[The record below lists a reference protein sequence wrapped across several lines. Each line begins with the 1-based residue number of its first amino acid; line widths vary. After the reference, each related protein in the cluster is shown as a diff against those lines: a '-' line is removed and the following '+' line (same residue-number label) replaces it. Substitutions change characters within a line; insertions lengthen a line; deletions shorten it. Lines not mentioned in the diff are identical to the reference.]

1 MIYFLPKIINMR
13 TKTTLCISLSVS
25 FVIVLS
31 TIVTSCNK
39 TPVVPIAVL
48 NIDSSKTVTAYDP
61 TTNFS
66 NYKTIAL
73 TDSVSVANGFSV
85 SKELS
90 KTDSAYLVALASGI
104 AGKGFTIVSKT
115 AHPDLVLNITRI
127 ASTTDGLVD
136 NSSYWSNYGMLYNPT
151 VFGENG
157 VSYSINF
164 TTSQSVED
172 GVLSFEL
179 LDIKNASAN
188 NQINIIWNG
197 MISGYSLLSD
207 ISSVSIETGILF
219 KKSPY
224 LKAK

>member
-13 TKTTLCISLSVS
+13 TKITPSIFLSAA
-25 FVIVLS
+25 FVIVLGA
-31 TIVTSCNK
+31 IAASCNK
-39 TPVVPIAVL
+39 TPVVPVSVL
-48 NIDSSKTVTAYDP
+48 NIDSSKTITAYDP
-61 TTNFS
+61 AVSFS
-66 NYKTIAL
+66 NYNTIAL
-73 TDSVSVANGFSV
+73 TDSVLVANGLSV

-90 KTDSAYLVALASGI
+90 KTDSAYLVALANGFT
-104 AGKGFTIVSKT
+104 GKGFTIVSKT

-127 ASTTDGLVD
+127 ASSIDGLVD
-136 NSSYWSNYGMLYNPT
+136 NNSYWSNYSLLYNPT
-151 VFGENG
+151 LFGEIG
-157 VSYSINF
+157 VSYSIHF
-164 TTSQSVED
+164 TTAQSVED

-224 LKAK
+224 LKTN

>member
-1 MIYFLPKIINMR
+1 VIYFLPKIINMR
-13 TKTTLCISLSVS
+13 TKTTHRISLPAS

-31 TIVTSCNK
+31 TIVASCNK

-48 NIDSSKTVTAYDP
+48 NVDSSKTITAFDP
-61 TTNFS
+61 AVSFS

-85 SKELS
+85 SKELT
-90 KTDSAYLVALASGI
+90 KTDSAYLVSLATSFS
-104 AGKGFTIVSKT
+104 AKGFTIVSKT

-136 NSSYWSNYGMLYNPT
+136 NASYWSNYSKLYNPT
-151 VFGENG
+151 VFGESG
-157 VSYSINF
+157 VSYTTNF

-224 LKAK
+224 LKAN